1 MMNRETRVGD
11 ALEIPALKRRLGAAR
26 RVLKHWSAAFV
37 LVMPL
42 AAWAQE
48 GGVRLDFQDTELRLV
63 LAALAEA
70 GNLNIVY
77 GDLPQRR
84 VTLRMSRAVPREQVP
99 DLLRS
104 VAASNGLRVV
114 EEGGFLRVE
123 AMGAVG
129 PREDS
134 VAAAA
139 ELTLYVYRLKHAR
152 APALAGTLQA
162 MFGGSGAGGLAGAQR
177 LSRRGLSRT
186 LRDQQI
192 PPADSV
198 APEGRRVEAELGDVQ
213 VAVPGELSGQ
223 VQIVPDQVTNSLL
236 VRAEPADWEILRQT
250 IEALDLRPL
259 QVLIE
264 VLIAEVRRNDD
275 FRLGVSATASGT
287 VKGASVTGELTGT
300 DVGDVALDIL
310 KTGAFNL
317 DVAIRALSSRGD
329 VRVLSRP
336 VLLAQ
341 NNQEAH
347 ILIGAERPFI
357 QVFRSLPT
365 DAAVRDQVVQY
376 RDVGTSVTI
385 LPTINADG
393 YVNLQVVQE
402 VSTATAETQFGAP
415 VISTRETSTY
425 LFVKD
430 GQTAVLGGLMD
441 RQEDRRRSGVPVLK
455 DIPLLGALFGTTE
468 RITSTAELFVFI
480 TPHLVAT
487 DDDADRIRR
496 ELGDQ
501 TQFLR
506 DLLPPDSA
514 RVKRVPP
521 R

>member
-1 MMNRETRVGD
+1 MRV
-11 ALEIPALKRRLGAAR
+11 IRWR
-26 RVLKHWSAAFV
+26 
-37 LVMPL
+37 L
-42 AAWAQE
+42 AAALLLLPAGLPAQQAA
-48 GGVRLDFQDTELRLV
+48 GVRLDFQDTELRLV

-84 VTLRMSRAVPREQVP
+84 VTLRMSREVPREQVP
-99 DLLRS
+99 ALLRS

-123 AMGAVG
+123 AAG
-129 PREDS
+129 PVRGEAGDTGP
-134 VAAAA
+134 APPA

-152 APALAGTLQA
+152 APALASTLQA
-162 MFGGSGAGGLAGAQR
+162 MFGGSGVSGAAAGAG
-177 LSRRGLSRT
+177 LSRRGLSRS
-186 LRDQQI
+186 LREQQV
-192 PPADSV
+192 PPTD
-198 APEGRRVEAELGDVQ
+198 PEVETPRRVEAELGDVQ
-213 VAVPGELSGQ
+213 VAVPGELRGQ
-223 VQIVPDQVTNSLL
+223 VQIVPDQVTNALL
-236 VRAEPADWEILRQT
+236 VRAEPADWDILRQT

-264 VLIAEVRRNDD
+264 VLIAEVRRTDD
-275 FRLGVSATASGT
+275 FRLGVSVSASGI
-287 VKGASVTGELTGT
+287 VEGARVTGELTGS
-300 DVGDVALDIL
+300 DVGDVALDL
-310 KTGAFNL
+310 MKAGAFNL
-317 DVAIRALSSRGD
+317 DIALRALSSRGD

-393 YVNLQVVQE
+393 YVNLQVAQE

-415 VISTRETSTY
+415 VISTRETSTH
-425 LFVKD
+425 LFVRD
-430 GQTAVLGGLMD
+430 GQTAVLGGLID
-441 RQEDRRRSGVPVLK
+441 RQEDRRRSGVPLLK
-455 DIPLLGALFGTTE
+455 DLPLLGALFGTTE
-468 RITSTAELFVFI
+468 RLTVTAELFVFI

-487 DDDADRIRR
+487 DEDADRIRD
-496 ELGDQ
+496 ELGNR
-501 TQFLR
+501 TQHLR

-514 RVKRVPP
+514 RVKRDSLP
-521 R
+521 